1 MWSQDT
7 ASNSVWGD
15 HVPSL
20 PAMPSSRDRGC
31 PLQGRAAVTRVLPP
45 LLGQAS
51 SRTAFQTSPCIH
63 EADRQ
68 TLKSSHSPPPIHR
81 VSLDFT
87 LMGEKSRWGLVT

>member
-20 PAMPSSRDRGC
+20 PAMPSSRDRCC
-31 PLQGRAAVTRVLPP
+31 PLQGRPAVTRVLPP

-51 SRTAFQTSPCIH
+51 SRTAFQTSPCLQPSA
-63 EADRQ
+63 EARGQ
-68 TLKSSHSPPPIHR
+68 QPSAPQQQPLLVAPS
-81 VSLDFT
+81 VL
-87 LMGEKSRWGLVT
+87 LGL